1 MILRY
6 IQDIGAVGL
15 SFVMSFILSFF
26 FMIEKKQMA
35 DFSKLFL
42 KSDFDWFFRISI
54 ILPTSSSTHLVS

>member
-35 DFSKLFL
+35 DLTNDKPTAP
-42 KSDFDWFFRISI
+42 IS
-54 ILPTSSSTHLVS
+54 

>member
-1 MILRY
+1 MILRH

-35 DFSKLFL
+35 DFSKLF
-42 KSDFDWFFRISI
+42 
-54 ILPTSSSTHLVS
+54 

>member
-26 FMIEKKQMA
+26 FMIEEA
-35 DFSKLFL
+35 NG
-42 KSDFDWFFRISI
+42 
-54 ILPTSSSTHLVS
+54 